1 MATLYKTDGTKVD
14 DVNISTLKSMQDL
27 VGGYIEFVYLPN
39 KKIMIVDEEGLLKK
53 GARPNKEAISLIGR
67 HIVGDVIL
75 ADYSEV
81 N

>member
-39 KKIMIVDEEGLLKK
+39 KKVMIVDEEGLLKNYS
-53 GARPNKEAISLIGR
+53 PNKEAISLIGR
-67 HIVGDVIL
+67 LIVGDVIL

>member
-39 KKIMIVDEEGLLKK
+39 KKVMIVDEEGLLKNYS
-53 GARPNKEAISLIGR
+53 PNKEAISLSGR
-67 HIVGDVIL
+67 LIVGDVIL

>member
-1 MATLYKTDGTKVD
+1 
-14 DVNISTLKSMQDL
+14 
-27 VGGYIEFVYLPN
+27 
-39 KKIMIVDEEGLLKK
+39 MIVDEEGLLKK

-67 HIVGDVIL
+67 LIVGDVIL